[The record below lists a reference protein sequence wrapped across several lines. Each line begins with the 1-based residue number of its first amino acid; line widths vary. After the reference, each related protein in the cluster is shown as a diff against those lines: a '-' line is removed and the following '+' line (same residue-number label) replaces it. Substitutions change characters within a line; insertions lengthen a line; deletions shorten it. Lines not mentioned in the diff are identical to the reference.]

1 MDAYAEKEPAKRPTA
16 TKYWRA
22 CGGQGVYGVLL
33 LQTTQHTSAEFNNVC
48 SLSRF
53 FSFSKM
59 WRKTTSLKTLLYRLL
74 LC

>member
-16 TKYWRA
+16 TKYWSA
-22 CGGQGVYGVLL
+22 CGGQGVSGVLL
-33 LQTTQHTSAEFNNVC
+33 LQTMQHTSTEFNNVC

-53 FSFSKM
+53 FSFSNM